1 MDPSLPAFRHQCI
14 AILRHHLK
22 RLELYVV
29 LLGFLSCACCAQTRS
44 CSGAVAVVAGTVVF
58 FFSALGC
65 GGYVLLGL
73 GAKALIDYI
82 EGYLLCFAL
91 LSCIYLYRKKFHVRF
106 QRE

>member
-1 MDPSLPAFRHQCI
+1 M
-14 AILRHHLK
+14 
-22 RLELYVV
+22 
-29 LLGFLSCACCAQTRS
+29 
-44 CSGAVAVVAGTVVF
+44 VF
-58 FFSALGC
+58 FFSALGR

-91 LSCIYLYRKKFHVRF
+91 LSCIYLYRKKFHVAF